1 MWIIFCSGSRY
12 NFRFPRIHKSFEF
25 KLTYRRKRTS
35 IINTYW
41 AQPYLLV
48 DGLPPVVHDSKKHPL
63 TVRQPMV
70 DFPRGWITRDEN
82 TATWGFSLKHLR
94 KQCPFKFVYNS
105 YKFWIHQHTCPL
117 TTYSLWRLVKSERKF
132 FYLSGF
138 AKRYLQDHLATVSF
152 EACSVLDQYKKP
164 LTSCSRQKKKRVY
177 SAVYIFPHPLPL
189 PYLSF
194 LKLLS
199 VSLSTITF
207 EISARGRSYF
217 PWSGSFSRF
226 LSGHLQQ
233 SFPEGIIK
241 TYEGTSLTIGK
252 VCRRTICYRILS
264 HFG

>member
-1 MWIIFCSGSRY
+1 MLNRGFTVCGFFFFFCSGSRS
-12 NFRFPRIHKSFEF
+12 NFRFSRIHKSFEF

-82 TATWGFSLKHLR
+82 TATWGFYLKHLL

-105 YKFWIHQHTCPL
+105 YKFLIHQHTCPL

-138 AKRYLQDHLATVSF
+138 AKRYLHDHLATVSF
-152 EACSVLDQYKKP
+152 EACSVLDHFFFLWCFQYKKP
-164 LTSCSRQKKKRVY
+164 LTSCSGQKKNVFTVLFT
-177 SAVYIFPHPLPL
+177 SFPTPS
-189 PYLSF
+189 LSPIY
-194 LKLLS
+194 LS

-207 EISARGRSYF
+207 EISARRRRYF
-217 PWSGSFSRF
+217 PWSVHSLDFF
-226 LSGHLQQ
+226 LATCS
-233 SFPEGIIK
+233 
-241 TYEGTSLTIGK
+241 K
-252 VCRRTICYRILS
+252 VFR
-264 HFG
+264 

>member
-152 EACSVLDQYKKP
+152 EACSVLDHFF
-164 LTSCSRQKKKRVY
+164 LMMFSVQKT
-177 SAVYIFPHPLPL
+177 LN
-189 PYLSF
+189 
-194 LKLLS
+194 KL
-199 VSLSTITF
+199 
-207 EISARGRSYF
+207 
-217 PWSGSFSRF
+217 
-226 LSGHLQQ
+226 Q
-233 SFPEGIIK
+233 
-241 TYEGTSLTIGK
+241 
-252 VCRRTICYRILS
+252 
-264 HFG
+264 